1 MHNAHARILASVGQE
16 QFQQQVVQRFGLLLT
31 DASVTAA
38 AEDLGWS
45 TTFLH
50 SAKNRA
56 ARKAPPS
63 GDLSTIFGKAKAAAP
78 VSVSPPQ
85 AAVSKCVYVFLLI
98 VNGSSANEENCL
110 Y

>member
-1 MHNAHARILASVGQE
+1 MRNARARILASVGQE
-16 QFQQQVVQRFGLLLT
+16 QSQQQVFGLLLT

-78 VSVSPPQ
+78 VGPAPSDVMP
-85 AAVSKCVYVFLLI
+85 VVLVTW
-98 VNGSSANEENCL
+98 
-110 Y
+110 